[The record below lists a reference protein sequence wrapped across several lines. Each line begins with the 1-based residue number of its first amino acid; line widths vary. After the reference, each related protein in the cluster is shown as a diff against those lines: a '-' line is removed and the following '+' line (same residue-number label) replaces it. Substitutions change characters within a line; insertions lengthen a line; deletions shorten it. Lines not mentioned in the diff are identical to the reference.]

1 MFPRGPLGARGAQS
15 RRGGGKLAFAISN
28 IRYTGKIREVALG
41 AGPKAVRVGGEDC
54 YPFHTFEGQMPNRPL
69 IAMEVWDMRPEG
81 WPEAC
86 EKPFQ
91 DVLDDPGAWAKKCV
105 EQYGAE
111 AIVVQLKSTD
121 PNGLDAPPEKASDA
135 VGKVLAAVDVPV
147 IVWGT
152 ANAAKDTAVLR
163 KIAEDYQNRNLIL
176 GPVEEDNHKAIG
188 AAALGF
194 GHTVIASS
202 PIDVNLAKQLNILLG
217 NLGVPRER
225 IIIDPT
231 TGGLG
236 YGLEYTYSVMERIRM
251 AALVQEDDQLAQPM
265 INNVGNEVWKT
276 KEAKVGQDEAPDLG
290 DPELRG
296 ILMETVTAVSFLM
309 AGSDILILRH
319 PETVRLVKKFMERMM
334 AKRAE
339 APARLKVQR
348 EKAKPIVAAASKPAA
363 AAAAA
368 KPAAASPPPPPKAA
382 AAPPPPPPKPAA
394 APAPPPKAAAKAE
407 AEVKEDEAKAKAEEE
422 AKARAEAEAR
432 AKAEAEARAKA
443 EAEAKARAEA
453 EAKAKAEAEARAKA
467 EAKAKAEEEL
477 MELRRKRREERER
490 RQSELHVVQKKDVQF
505 GKGPEPG
512 TAGPDGI
519 YILRQLERWR
529 LRGEGILRK

>member
-1 MFPRGPLGARGAQS
+1 M
-15 RRGGGKLAFAISN
+15 AFAISK
-28 IRYTGKIREVALG
+28 IKYTGKIREVALG
-41 AGPKAVRVGGEDC
+41 KEPKVARVGGEDC
-54 YPFHTFEGQMPNRPL
+54 YPFHLFEGSMPNKPL
-69 IAMEVWDMRPEG
+69 IAMEVWDMKPEG

-91 DVLDDPGAWAKKCV
+91 GVLEDPGAWAKKCV

-121 PNGLDAPPEKASDA
+121 PNGLDAPAEKASEA

-152 ANAAKDTAVLR
+152 ANTAKDTVVLR

-176 GPVEEDNHKAIG
+176 GPVEEENHKAIG

-217 NLGVPRER
+217 NLGVPREK

-276 KEAKVGQDEAPDLG
+276 KEAKVGKEEAPELG
-290 DPELRG
+290 DPEMRG
-296 ILMETVTAVSFLM
+296 ILMETVTAISFLM

-319 PETVRLVKKFMERMM
+319 PETVKLVKKFMEGIT

-348 EKAKPIVAAASKPAA
+348 EKAKPI

-368 KPAAASPPPPPKAA
+368 KPAAPAKPAAAAAPKPAAAPPPPPPKAA
-382 AAPPPPPPKPAA
+382 AATPPPPPPKPA
-394 APAPPPKAAAKAE
+394 PKVEVKPEADLETAAKAQAE
-407 AEVKEDEAKAKAEEE
+407 AEAKAKAQE
-422 AKARAEAEAR
+422 
-432 AKAEAEARAKA
+432 EARAKA

-453 EAKAKAEAEARAKA
+453 EAKAQAEAEAKAKAEAEAKA
-467 EAKAKAEEEL
+467 REEARAKAEEEL
-477 MELRRKRREERER
+477 MELRRRRREERER
-490 RQSELHVVQKKDVQF
+490 RQAEMHLVEKRDVQF

-512 TAGPDGI
+512 TAGPDGV

-529 LRGEGILRK
+529 LRGEGVLRR

>member
-1 MFPRGPLGARGAQS
+1 M
-15 RRGGGKLAFAISN
+15 AFAIST
-28 IRYTGKIREVALG
+28 IKYTGKIREVALG
-41 AGPKAVRVGGEDC
+41 TGPKALRVGGEDC
-54 YPFHTFEGQMPNRPL
+54 YPFHLFEGQMPNRPL
-69 IAMEVWDMRPEG
+69 IAMEVWDMRPED

-91 DVLDDPGAWAKKCV
+91 DVLDDPGAWAKRCV

-121 PNGLDAPPEKASDA
+121 PNGLDAPAEKASEA
-135 VGKVLAAVDVPV
+135 VGKVLDAVDVPV

-152 ANAAKDTAVLR
+152 ANPAKDTVVLR

-217 NLGVPRER
+217 NLGVPKER

-276 KEAKVGQDEAPDLG
+276 KEAKVGRDEAPDLG

-319 PETVRLVKKFMERMM
+319 PETVKLVKKFMEGIT

-348 EKAKPIVAAASKPAA
+348 EKAKPIAVAAKPAA
-363 AAAAA
+363 AAAPA
-368 KPAAASPPPPPKAA
+368 KAAAAPPPPPPKAA
-382 AAPPPPPPKPAA
+382 AAPPPPPS
-394 APAPPPKAAAKAE
+394 KAAAASPSASPLKVAPRSEKKAE
-407 AEVKEDEAKAKAEEE
+407 VDLEEIAKAK
-422 AKARAEAEAR
+422 
-432 AKAEAEARAKA
+432 
-443 EAEAKARAEA
+443 AEA
-453 EAKAKAEAEARAKA
+453 EAKAKAEAERKAREEAEARAREEAEAKAKA
-467 EAKAKAEEEL
+467 EAEAKAKAEARAKAEEEL
-477 MELRRKRREERER
+477 MELRRRRREERER
-490 RQSELHVVQKKDVQF
+490 KQAELHVVQKKDVQF

-512 TAGPDGI
+512 TAGPDGL

>member
-1 MFPRGPLGARGAQS
+1 M
-15 RRGGGKLAFAISN
+15 AFAISK
-28 IRYTGKIREVALG
+28 IKYTGKIREVALG
-41 AGPKAVRVGGEDC
+41 KEPKVARVGGEDC
-54 YPFHTFEGQMPNRPL
+54 YPFHLFEGSMPNRPL

-91 DVLDDPGAWAKKCV
+91 GVLEDPGAWAKKCV
-105 EQYGAE
+105 QEYGAE

-121 PNGLDAPPEKASDA
+121 PNGLDAPAEKASEA
-135 VGKVLAAVDVPV
+135 VGKVLAAVEVPV

-152 ANAAKDTAVLR
+152 ANTAKDTVVLR

-176 GPVEEDNHKAIG
+176 GPVEEENHKAIG

-217 NLGVPRER
+217 NLGVPRDR
-225 IIIDPT
+225 LIIDPT

-276 KEAKVGQDEAPDLG
+276 KEAKVGMEEAPDLG
-290 DPELRG
+290 DPEMRG
-296 ILMETVTAVSFLM
+296 ILMETVTAISFLM

-319 PETVRLVKKFMERMM
+319 PETVKLVKKFMERIT

-339 APARLKVQR
+339 APARLKVER
-348 EKAKPIVAAASKPAA
+348 EKARPIAAPAA
-363 AAAAA
+363 KPAAAA
-368 KPAAASPPPPPKAA
+368 KPAPAAAPKA
-382 AAPPPPPPKPAA
+382 AAPPPPPPKAA
-394 APAPPPKAAAKAE
+394 APAPPPPPKPAPIVEEKAE
-407 AEVKEDEAKAKAEEE
+407 ADLEAAARARAEEEAKAKAQAEAKAKAEAE
-422 AKARAEAEAR
+422 AK
-432 AKAEAEARAKA
+432 AKAEAEAKAKA
-443 EAEAKARAEA
+443 EAEAKAR
-453 EAKAKAEAEARAKA
+453 AEAEARAKA

-477 MELRRKRREERER
+477 MELRRRRREERER
-490 RQSELHVVQKKDVQF
+490 RQAEIHLVGKKDVQF

-512 TAGPDGI
+512 TAGPDGV

-529 LRGEGILRK
+529 LRGEGVLRK

>member
-1 MFPRGPLGARGAQS
+1 M
-15 RRGGGKLAFAISN
+15 AFAIPT
-28 IRYTGKIREVALG
+28 IKYTGKIREVVLG
-41 AGPKAVRVGGEDC
+41 TEPKTVRVGGEDC
-54 YPFHTFEGQMPNRPL
+54 YPFHLFEGSMPNKPL

-86 EKPFQ
+86 EKPFE

-105 EQYGAE
+105 EKYGAE
-111 AIVVQLKSTD
+111 AIAIQLKSTD
-121 PNGLDAPPEKASDA
+121 PNGLDAPPEKASEA

-152 ANAAKDTAVLR
+152 ANPAKDAAVLR
-163 KIAEDYQNRNLIL
+163 KIAEDYQNRNLLL
-176 GPVEEDNHKAIG
+176 GPVEEENHKAIG

-217 NLGVPRER
+217 NLGVPRDK

-265 INNVGNEVWKT
+265 INNIGNEVWKT
-276 KEAKVGQDEAPDLG
+276 KEAKVGSDEAPELG
-290 DPELRG
+290 DPEMRG

-309 AGSDILILRH
+309 AGSDIVILRH
-319 PETVRLVKKFMERMM
+319 PKTVQLVKKFMERMM

-348 EKAKPIVAAASKPAA
+348 EKAKPI
-363 AAAAA
+363 AAAA
-368 KPAAASPPPPPKAA
+368 KPAAAQAPKPA
-382 AAPPPPPPKPAA
+382 AAPPPPPPKVA
-394 APAPPPKAAAKAE
+394 APPPPPPPPQPAPKVEEVVKPAEDLEAKKREE
-407 AEVKEDEAKAKAEEE
+407 AEAKAREEAEARAKQEAE

-432 AKAEAEARAKA
+432 ARA

-453 EAKAKAEAEARAKA
+453 EAKARAEEEARARE

-477 MELRRKRREERER
+477 MELRRRRREERER
-490 RQSELHVVQKKDVQF
+490 RRAELHVVEKKDVQY

-529 LRGEGILRK
+529 LRGDGILRR

>member
-1 MFPRGPLGARGAQS
+1 M
-15 RRGGGKLAFAISN
+15 AFAISK
-28 IRYTGKIREVALG
+28 IKYTGRIREVTLG
-41 AGPKAVRVGGEDC
+41 KEPKVARVGGEDC
-54 YPFHTFEGQMPNRPL
+54 YPFHIFEGSMPNKPL
-69 IAMEVWDMRPEG
+69 VAMEVWDMKPEG

-86 EKPFQ
+86 EKPFEG
-91 DVLDDPGAWAKKCV
+91 VLDDPGAWAKKCV
-105 EQYGAE
+105 EHYGAE

-121 PNGLDAPPEKASDA
+121 PNGLDAPAEKASEA

-152 ANAAKDTAVLR
+152 ANTAKDTVVLR

-176 GPVEEDNHKAIG
+176 GPVEEENHKAIG

-217 NLGVPRER
+217 NLGVPRDK

-236 YGLEYTYSVMERIRM
+236 YGLEYSYSVMERIRM

-276 KEAKVGQDEAPDLG
+276 KEAKVGREEAPELG

-296 ILMETVTAVSFLM
+296 ILMETVTAISFLL

-319 PETVRLVKKFMERMM
+319 PESVKLVKKFMERIT
-334 AKRAE
+334 AQRAE

-348 EKAKPIVAAASKPAA
+348 DKAKPIAAAP
-363 AAAAA
+363 AA
-368 KPAAASPPPPPKAA
+368 KPAAAPAAKPA
-382 AAPPPPPPKPAA
+382 AAPPPPPPKPAV
-394 APAPPPKAAAKAE
+394 APPPPPKAAPKVEEKVEVDLE
-407 AEVKEDEAKAKAEEE
+407 AA
-422 AKARAEAEAR
+422 AR
-432 AKAEAEARAKA
+432 AKAEAEAKAKAEAEAKAKA

-453 EAKAKAEAEARAKA
+453 EAKARAEAEARARAEAEAKA
-467 EAKAKAEEEL
+467 KEEAKAKAEEEL

-490 RQSELHVVQKKDVQF
+490 RQAELHLVQKKEVQF

-512 TAGPDGI
+512 TAGPDGL
-519 YILRQLERWR
+519 YILRQLDRWR